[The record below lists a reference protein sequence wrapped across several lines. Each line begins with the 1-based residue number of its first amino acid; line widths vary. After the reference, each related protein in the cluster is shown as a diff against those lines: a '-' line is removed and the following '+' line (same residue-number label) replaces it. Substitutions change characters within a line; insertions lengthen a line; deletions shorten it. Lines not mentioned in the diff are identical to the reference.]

1 MMKVKIISFIS
12 FYSPVHGLIFL
23 FKWRSGE
30 EVDGSIVRDSRLD
43 EIFFAKQVRQKFFW
57 TYCKNELYRP
67 VLFFLTMT
75 MIFCVIPKWND
86 EMNL

>member
-43 EIFFAKQVRQKFFW
+43 EIFFAKQVRQKFFEH
-57 TYCKNELYRP
+57 KL
-67 VLFFLTMT
+67 
-75 MIFCVIPKWND
+75 
-86 EMNL
+86 